1 MLLTC
6 QSKKITMKTNELKVE
21 QFRHTITV
29 FKIRVVLQFEKLHQ
43 NFKNKKL
50 VYECKVNINDDYNY
64 NGKIIIKSL
73 SITK

>member
-1 MLLTC
+1 MYKQNLDDIIVLLTC

-43 NFKNKKL
+43 NFKNKNWYMNAK
-50 VYECKVNINDDYNY
+50 
-64 NGKIIIKSL
+64 
-73 SITK
+73 